1 MDRRPVSLS
10 LWAEGPSCETEGI
23 PGKKKIKMNKN
34 TDLCMDIKTFLH
46 CDTRTKLG
54 KEYQGVLTRI
64 TSEHY
69 TFVETMPTRQK
80 RHPRVFNGRYI
91 TITRQ
96 TDGSLRPNFKP
107 MPKGMNAEQFSFHVY
122 LELNKGLKGLIE
134 KESWRPFG
142 VEW

>member
-1 MDRRPVSLS
+1 
-10 LWAEGPSCETEGI
+10 
-23 PGKKKIKMNKN
+23 MNKN

-69 TFVETMPTRQK
+69 TFVETLPTRQK

-96 TDGSLRPNFKP
+96 ADGTLRPNFKP
-107 MPKGMNAEQFSFHVY
+107 MRIDKHFAIDRYALDVANELQMA
-122 LELNKGLKGLIE
+122 LEGLVE
-134 KESWRPFG
+134 NQEWRPFG
-142 VEW
+142 W